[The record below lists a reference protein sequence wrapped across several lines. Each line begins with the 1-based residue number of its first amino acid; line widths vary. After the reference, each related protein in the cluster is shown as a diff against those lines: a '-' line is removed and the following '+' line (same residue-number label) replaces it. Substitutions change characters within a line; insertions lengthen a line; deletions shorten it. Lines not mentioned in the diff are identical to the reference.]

1 MADFNINIKKT
12 DPNAVIPAQGTP
24 GAAGFDLCACI
35 TTPVTI
41 YPGETV
47 LIPTGLAMEIPLGV
61 AGLIFARSGMA
72 SKRGLA
78 PSNKVAVIDPDY
90 RGEIFVSLLNH
101 GKIQQTIEPGERIA
115 QMLFMPYGVPQFI
128 PVQDLSDTQRGE
140 GGFGS
145 TGSAAPVPPPPAPAP
160 APQPKPEAP
169 VEHIDSG
176 DAPDSDERRADEAFA
191 KGLAYKNGD
200 GVPQSNE
207 TAIEYFKIAANLG
220 HVQAQLAVGGYY
232 YTKNDCAEATKW
244 LQMAADLGNAEALFN
259 LGVFYTEGMGVDQ
272 DLEKAA
278 DFFYRAARRRHAEA
292 QYAYGD
298 FCAQGIGMEQ
308 DMEKAVRW
316 FRESAEQ
323 GHVEAMF
330 RLGQMY
336 ENGDGVAVD
345 LKQARQWYSAANEK
359 GHRGATQA
367 LVMLQIKEMEQ
378 QEQEQ

>member
-1 MADFNINIKKT
+1 MPDFNINIKRT
-12 DPNAVIPAQGTP
+12 NPSAVIPTQGTP

-35 TTPVTI
+35 AAPVTI

-101 GKIQQTIEPGERIA
+101 GKVQQTVEPGERIA
-115 QMLFMPYGVPQFI
+115 QMLFMPYGVPLFT
-128 PVQDLSDTQRGE
+128 PVDDLSDTQRGE

-145 TGSAAPVPPPPAPAP
+145 TGSAAPVQTAAP
-160 APQPKPEAP
+160 APQPEPA
-169 VEHIDSG
+169 VEH
-176 DAPDSDERRADEAFA
+176 PDPNDFRDDDERSADEAFA

-200 GVPQSNE
+200 GVQQSNE
-207 TAIEYFKIAANLG
+207 TAIEYFKIAAKLG

-232 YTKNDCAEATKW
+232 YAKNDCVEAAKW

-272 DLEKAA
+272 DLPKAA
-278 DFFYRAARRRHAEA
+278 DFFYRAARRHHADA
-292 QYAYGD
+292 RYAYAD
-298 FCAQGIGMEQ
+298 MCANGIGVEQ
-308 DMEKAVRW
+308 DLEKAVKW
-316 FRESAEQ
+316 FTAAAEQ
-323 GHVEAMF
+323 GHVDAMF

-336 ENGDGVAVD
+336 EEGQGVAVD
-345 LKQARQWYSAANEK
+345 LDQARQWYRAANEK

-367 LVMLQIKEMEQ
+367 LVMLQVKELDGQ
-378 QEQEQ
+378 

>member
-1 MADFNINIKKT
+1 MPDFNINIKKT
-12 DPNAVIPAQGTP
+12 NPGAVIPAQGTP

-35 TTPVTI
+35 ATPVTI

-101 GKIQQTIEPGERIA
+101 GKVQQTVEPGERIA
-115 QMLFMPYGVPQFI
+115 QMLFMPYGVPLFTL
-128 PVQDLSDTQRGE
+128 VEELSGTQRGE

-145 TGSAAPVPPPPAPAP
+145 TGSAAPVSAPAPAP
-160 APQPKPEAP
+160 APAPEPA
-169 VEHIDSG
+169 VEH
-176 DAPDSDERRADEAFA
+176 PDPNDFRDDDERSADEAFA

-232 YTKNDCAEATKW
+232 YTKNDCVEAAKW
-244 LQMAADLGNAEALFN
+244 LKMAADLGNAEALFN
-259 LGVFYTEGMGVDQ
+259 LGVFYTEGLGVDQ
-272 DLEKAA
+272 DLPVAA
-278 DFFYRAARRRHAEA
+278 DYFYRAARRHHAEA
-292 QYAYGD
+292 RYAYAD
-298 FCAQGIGMEQ
+298 FCAQGLGMEQ
-308 DMEKAVRW
+308 DLEKAVKW
-316 FRESAEQ
+316 FTAAAEQ

-336 ENGDGVAVD
+336 EEGQGVPVD
-345 LKQARQWYSAANEK
+345 LAQARQWYQAANEK

-367 LVMLQIKEMEQ
+367 LVMLQVKEMDGK
-378 QEQEQ
+378 

>member
-1 MADFNINIKKT
+1 MPDFNINIKKT
-12 DPNAVIPAQGTP
+12 NPSAVIPTQGTP

-35 TTPVTI
+35 ATPVTI

-101 GKIQQTIEPGERIA
+101 GKVQQTVEPGERIA
-115 QMLFMPYGVPQFI
+115 QMLFMPYGVPLFTL
-128 PVQDLSDTQRGE
+128 VEELSGTQRGE

-145 TGSAAPVPPPPAPAP
+145 TGSAAPVSAPAPTPAPAP
-160 APQPKPEAP
+160 EPA
-169 VEHIDSG
+169 VEH
-176 DAPDSDERRADEAFA
+176 PDPNDFRDDDERSADEAFA

-232 YTKNDCAEATKW
+232 YTKNDCVEAAKW
-244 LQMAADLGNAEALFN
+244 LKMAADLGNAEALFN
-259 LGVFYTEGMGVDQ
+259 LGVFYTEGLGVDQ
-272 DLEKAA
+272 DLPVAA
-278 DFFYRAARRRHAEA
+278 DYFYRAARRHHAEA
-292 QYAYGD
+292 RYAYAD
-298 FCAQGIGMEQ
+298 FCAQGLGMEQ
-308 DMEKAVRW
+308 DLEKAVKW
-316 FRESAEQ
+316 FTAAAEQ

-336 ENGDGVAVD
+336 EEGQGVPVD
-345 LKQARQWYSAANEK
+345 LAQARQWYQAANEK

-367 LVMLQIKEMEQ
+367 LVMLQVKEMDGK
-378 QEQEQ
+378 

>member
-1 MADFNINIKKT
+1 MPDFNINIKKT
-12 DPNAVIPAQGTP
+12 NPSAVIPTQGTP

-35 TTPVTI
+35 ATPVTI

-101 GKIQQTIEPGERIA
+101 GKVQQTVEPGERIA
-115 QMLFMPYGVPQFI
+115 QMLFMPYGVPLFTL
-128 PVQDLSDTQRGE
+128 VEELSGTQRGE

-145 TGSAAPVPPPPAPAP
+145 TGSAAPVSAPAPAP
-160 APQPKPEAP
+160 APAPEPA
-169 VEHIDSG
+169 VEH
-176 DAPDSDERRADEAFA
+176 PDPNDFRDDDERSADEAFA

-232 YTKNDCAEATKW
+232 YTKNDCVEAAKW
-244 LQMAADLGNAEALFN
+244 LKMAADLGNAEALFN
-259 LGVFYTEGMGVDQ
+259 LGVFYTEGLGVDQ
-272 DLEKAA
+272 DLPVAA
-278 DFFYRAARRRHAEA
+278 DYFYRAARRHHAEA
-292 QYAYGD
+292 RYAYAD
-298 FCAQGIGMEQ
+298 FCAQGLGMEQ
-308 DMEKAVRW
+308 DLEKAVKW
-316 FRESAEQ
+316 FTAAAEQ

-336 ENGDGVAVD
+336 EEGQGVPVD
-345 LKQARQWYSAANEK
+345 LAQARQWYQAANEK

-367 LVMLQIKEMEQ
+367 LVMLQVKEMDGK
-378 QEQEQ
+378 

>member
-1 MADFNINIKKT
+1 MADFNINIKKVN
-12 DPNAVIPAQGTP
+12 PNASVPKQATP
-24 GAAGFDLCACI
+24 GSAGFDLCACI
-35 TTPVTI
+35 QTPVTI

-101 GKIQQTIEPGERIA
+101 GKIQQTVEPGERIA
-115 QMLFMPYGVPQFI
+115 QMLFMPYGSPRFVP
-128 PVQDLSDTQRGE
+128 VAELGDTQRGE

-145 TGSAAPVPPPPAPAP
+145 TGSAAPAPVPEPAP
-160 APQPKPEAP
+160 
-169 VEHIDSG
+169 EH
-176 DAPDSDERRADEAFA
+176 PDPNDFRDDDERGADEAFA

-232 YTKNDCAEATKW
+232 YAKNDCAEAAKW
-244 LQMAADLGNAEALFN
+244 LQMAAELGSAEAMFN

-278 DFFYRAARRRHAEA
+278 DFFYRAARRHHAEA
-292 QYAYGD
+292 RYAYAD
-298 FCAQGIGMEQ
+298 FCAQGMGVEQ
-308 DMEKAVRW
+308 DLEKAAKW
-316 FRESAEQ
+316 FEAAADQ

-330 RLGQMY
+330 RLGQIY
-336 ENGDGVAVD
+336 EEGQGVPVD
-345 LKQARQWYSAANEK
+345 LDKARQWYTAANQK

-367 LVMLQIKEMEQ
+367 LVMLQVKQMDGEK
-378 QEQEQ
+378 